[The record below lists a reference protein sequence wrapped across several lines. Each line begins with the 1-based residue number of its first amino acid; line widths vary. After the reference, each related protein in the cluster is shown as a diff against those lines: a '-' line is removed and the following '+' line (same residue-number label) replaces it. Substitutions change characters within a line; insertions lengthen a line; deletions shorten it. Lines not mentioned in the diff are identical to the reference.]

1 MRDEG
6 VKERGNKLRFNV
18 FTQQRRRDEFHF
30 SFSTQQ
36 PRKNL
41 LISIILSGMWSIC
54 LETLFFVIL
63 RSFEFEKTK
72 DFFNEKIPLSIL
84 IIVLWS
90 ALLYIIHLNKGIS
103 HKLRPAIR
111 VYVVLFL
118 IAHTMN
124 WMYII
129 VQEDMNLI
137 VVNTWVYLQYGQYIL
152 SLLFIYLYG
161 IRFCI

>member
-1 MRDEG
+1 
-6 VKERGNKLRFNV
+6 
-18 FTQQRRRDEFHF
+18 
-30 SFSTQQ
+30 
-36 PRKNL
+36 
-41 LISIILSGMWSIC
+41 MWAIC
-54 LETLFFVIL
+54 LETLFFVML

-152 SLLFIYLYG
+152 SLLFIWYTFLH
-161 IRFCI
+161 IICLEEFS

>member
-1 MRDEG
+1 MFVDARRR

-41 LISIILSGMWSIC
+41 LISIILSGMWAIC

-72 DFFNEKIPLSIL
+72 DFLMRK
-84 IIVLWS
+84 
-90 ALLYIIHLNKGIS
+90 Y
-103 HKLRPAIR
+103 R
-111 VYVVLFL
+111 
-118 IAHTMN
+118 
-124 WMYII
+124 
-129 VQEDMNLI
+129 
-137 VVNTWVYLQYGQYIL
+137 
-152 SLLFIYLYG
+152 
-161 IRFCI
+161 

>member
-1 MRDEG
+1 
-6 VKERGNKLRFNV
+6 
-18 FTQQRRRDEFHF
+18 
-30 SFSTQQ
+30 
-36 PRKNL
+36 
-41 LISIILSGMWSIC
+41 MWAIC
-54 LETLFFVIL
+54 LETLFFVML

-118 IAHTMN
+118 ITHTMN

-152 SLLFIYLYG
+152 SLLFIWYTFLH
-161 IRFCI
+161 IICLEEFS